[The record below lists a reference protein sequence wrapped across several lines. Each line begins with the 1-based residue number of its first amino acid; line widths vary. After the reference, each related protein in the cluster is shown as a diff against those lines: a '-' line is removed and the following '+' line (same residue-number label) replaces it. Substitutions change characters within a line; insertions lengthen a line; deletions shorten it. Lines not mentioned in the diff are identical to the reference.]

1 MNDPGN
7 INDKNRPRQM
17 KAQYGNKMPYEVP
30 EHYFDELPG
39 KLMDTV
45 RAHSAVKVHMRARLR
60 KIIAAAALIIA
71 AALVLTAVFTG
82 RPSAEPAVDEY
93 SMFDIYEFNFNNLAD
108 MEEAY
113 LMSLIGTDS
122 LVFDGLMVSDTA
134 AISDEAIIDYLLA
147 ENHVEYN
154 ILYY

>member
-1 MNDPGN
+1 MNDSGN
-7 INDKNRPRQM
+7 INGKNGSRQM
-17 KAQYGNKMPYEVP
+17 KEQYGKKMPYEVP
-30 EHYFDELPG
+30 ENYFDELPG

-45 RAHSAVKVHMRARLR
+45 RAHNAVKVHLRARLR
-60 KIIAAAALIIA
+60 RIVAAAALIIA

-82 RPSAEPAVDEY
+82 RQSAGPDVDEY

-113 LMSLIGTDS
+113 LLSLIGTDS
-122 LVFDGLMVSDTA
+122 LVFDGLMVSDTTS
-134 AISDEAIIDYLLA
+134 ISDEAIIDYLLA